1 MKKTMTTGLCGL
13 VGAALLVVPVMASA
27 QSADAAY
34 CAALVTKY
42 ESYLDMN
49 STRSQQPQ
57 SVDAR
62 VGVERC
68 KAGDPRGIPS
78 IEKALKN
85 ARIDLPAR
93 S

>member
-1 MKKTMTTGLCGL
+1 MARTTMALCGL
-13 VGAALLVVPVMASA
+13 AGAALLVPAMASA
-27 QSADAAY
+27 QSNDAAY
-34 CAALVTKY
+34 CAALVKKY

-49 STRSQQPQ
+49 ASRSQQPQ

-62 VGVERC
+62 VGVEQC
-68 KAGDPRGIPS
+68 KAGDSRGIAA

-85 ARIDLPAR
+85 ARIDLPSR